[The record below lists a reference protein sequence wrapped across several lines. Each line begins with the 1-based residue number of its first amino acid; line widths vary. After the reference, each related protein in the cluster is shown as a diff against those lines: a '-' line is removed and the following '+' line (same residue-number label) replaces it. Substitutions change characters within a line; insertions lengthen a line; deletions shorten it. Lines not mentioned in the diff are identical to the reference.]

1 MLIRILNF
9 EEIRK
14 ELEQDVGKG
23 FVRLPIEAIE
33 DSRLT
38 RSAMVV
44 LAIIIDK
51 SDSGSCKASA
61 PELSAAA
68 NVGIASTKRAIK
80 ELEELGYITVIR
92 RTGGTNEYI
101 QNDILPPKKR
111 DKSKKQVRTAED
123 EPDFDT
129 ALKLWEEAG
138 VLQRI
143 KCEGVTK

>member
-1 MLIRILNF
+1 MIIRILNF

-33 DSRLT
+33 DSRLS
-38 RSAMVV
+38 RSAMIV
-44 LAIIIDK
+44 LAIIIDR
-51 SDSGSCKASA
+51 SDNGSCKASSRIIS
-61 PELSAAA
+61 EWA
-68 NVGIASTKRAIK
+68 NVSGKSARTAIK
-80 ELEELGYITVIR
+80 ELEQFGYITVIR
-92 RTGGTNEYI
+92 RTGETNEYI

-111 DKSKKQVRTAED
+111 DKSKKQVKTAEN

-143 KCEGVTK
+143 EREGVTK

>member
-33 DSRLT
+33 DKRLT
-38 RSAMVV
+38 RSAMIV
-44 LAIIIDK
+44 LAIIIDR
-51 SDSGSCKASA
+51 SDNGSCKASA
-61 PELSAAA
+61 KMLAKDA
-68 NVGIASTKRAIK
+68 NVSEISAKRAVK
-80 ELEELGYITVIR
+80 ELEQLGYITVIR

-143 KCEGVTK
+143 EREGVTK